1 MEALQEFY
9 QVFMT
14 QHLWFLHDLLIDY
27 GVFLCISLGCYLT
40 LMSGQIS
47 IGHGALASVGA
58 YLTAILTVN
67 LGFPVWLS
75 MPLAGLAGAA
85 AGLIIALVMALRLE
99 GMYLAIGTF
108 AVGEALV
115 VAWRNID
122 YVGGALGF
130 LRIPNAT
137 TIWHVLIVIGAVTV
151 LLWRFEKSHLGRAF
165 RATFHD
171 EWTAMA
177 MGVDVERVKIYA
189 WTMGGFITGIGG
201 ALYAHNLG
209 VLRPVNFAFDYA
221 VMILLAPTL
230 GGYYTFWGTYIGAA
244 IIVFAPWILNV
255 TNPNY
260 KRIFFA
266 MLFVIIMVFRPQ
278 GIIGWQGV
286 RTPAVLKR
294 LFRDS
299 SLEPHTEDR
308 EIVAAWSEERRARR
322 KPDETG

>member
-1 MEALQEFY
+1 MDALQELYRAFA
-9 QVFMT
+9 T
-14 QHLWFLHDLLIDY
+14 QHLWFLHDLLVDY
-27 GVFLCISLGCYLT
+27 GIFLCISLGCYLT

-75 MPLAGLAGAA
+75 MLLAGAA
-85 AGLIIALVMALRLE
+85 GAAVGLVVALTLALRLE
-99 GMYLAIGTF
+99 GMYLAIATF
-108 AVGEALV
+108 AVGEILV
-115 VAWRNID
+115 VAWRNMD

-130 LRIPNAT
+130 LRIPLAT
-137 TIWHVLIVIGAVTV
+137 TIWHVAIVVGAVTL
-151 LLWRFEKSHLGRAF
+151 LLWRFERSHLGRAF

-189 WTMGGFITGIGG
+189 WTLGGFITGIGG

-244 IIVFAPWILNV
+244 VIIFAPWILNV
-255 TNPNY
+255 TDPNY
-260 KRIFFA
+260 KRLGFA
-266 MLFVIIMVFRPQ
+266 ALFVIIMVFRPQ
-278 GIIGWQGV
+278 GIIGWQGS
-286 RTPAVLKR
+286 RKPAVLR
-294 LFRDS
+294 LLFRD
-299 SLEPHTEDR
+299 R
-308 EIVAAWSEERRARR
+308 AAPATPERRLR
-322 KPDETG
+322 